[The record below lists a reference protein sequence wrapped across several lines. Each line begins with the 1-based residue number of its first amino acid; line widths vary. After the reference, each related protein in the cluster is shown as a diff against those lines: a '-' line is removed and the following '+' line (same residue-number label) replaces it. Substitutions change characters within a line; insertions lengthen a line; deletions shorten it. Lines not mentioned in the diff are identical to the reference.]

1 MLERNLGTAD
11 RLIRLAIGVALLI
24 FLFVGDGTSRW
35 LGLIGLVPLI
45 TSAVGSCPLYSLLGL
60 STCPRKR
67 PA

>member
-24 FLFVGDGTSRW
+24 FFFVGDGTSRW
-35 LGLIGLVPLI
+35 LGLIGLVPLL
-45 TSAVGSCPLYSLLGL
+45 TSAVGSCPLYSLLGI